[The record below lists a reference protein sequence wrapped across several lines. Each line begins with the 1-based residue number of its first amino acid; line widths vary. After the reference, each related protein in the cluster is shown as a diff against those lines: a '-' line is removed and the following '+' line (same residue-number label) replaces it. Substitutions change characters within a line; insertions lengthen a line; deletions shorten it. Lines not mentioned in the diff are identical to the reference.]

1 MTSYPF
7 DWVEQSGV
15 YGQVYCTIPS
25 IFIRFLSMFAT
36 HELQVIPVTFMKH
49 FSSSSSSSA
58 ATRFAGNFTRRP
70 LDPDGLAFPFTMW
83 DFLAGDLDPD
93 DEAGLISGMV
103 RTV

>member
-1 MTSYPF
+1 
-7 DWVEQSGV
+7 
-15 YGQVYCTIPS
+15 
-25 IFIRFLSMFAT
+25 MFAT

-70 LDPDGLAFPFTMW
+70 LDPDGLAFPLTMW

-103 RTV
+103 RKV